1 MNLSESCHRVS
12 AAPGSTAHFN
22 KQRQHFHQA
31 GASESCCLQSCQNET
46 HLNWLKNQVKVV
58 GEREIL
64 ASLVEFKHHSMAE
77 TIQNE
82 KEEKKTKAEAP
93 GLTKKDKK
101 HQTSN
106 LHISVTAASAELKI
120 LQESDLD
127 QIYTLLKNQRRQGS
141 RFEV

>member
-1 MNLSESCHRVS
+1 MFLKALLLDEKDILVHVYKLFNGSMHTSTSKHRKSIRKPGVLRAEMMEESES
-12 AAPGSTAHFN
+12 G
-22 KQRQHFHQA
+22 Q
-31 GASESCCLQSCQNET
+31 
-46 HLNWLKNQVKVV
+46 NWLKNQVKVV
-58 GEREIL
+58 CEREIL

-106 LHISVTAASAELKI
+106 LHISVTAASAELI
-120 LQESDLD
+120 
-127 QIYTLLKNQRRQGS
+127 
-141 RFEV
+141 F